1 MPKIKKQKEVRFISN
16 AHDARIKES
25 LVSCAKGDPSAIIE
39 IGQTVENF
47 LNSPMAVVLESL
59 TVGRRSNELEQSRQ
73 SQLSSDRFLGRI
85 EMADLIWKD
94 LEQFV
99 HDKDMATK
107 RIRVSRTPVESHS
120 ANTPEPES
128 QEMELGVN

>member
-1 MPKIKKQKEVRFISN
+1 MPRIKQKAVRFISN
-16 AHDARIKES
+16 SNDSKIHES
-25 LVSCAKGDPSAIIE
+25 LVACANGDPSAIVE
-39 IGQTVENF
+39 IGGLVESF
-47 LNSPMAVVLESL
+47 LKSPMAVVLESL
-59 TVGRRSNELEQSRQ
+59 TVGRRSMELEQARQ
-73 SQLSSDRFLGRI
+73 SQMSSDRFLGRI

-107 RIRVSRTPVESHS
+107 RIRVSRTPEESRS
-120 ANTPEPES
+120 ANVPEPDN

>member
-1 MPKIKKQKEVRFISN
+1 MPKIKQTGVRFISN
-16 AHDARIKES
+16 SNDSRIHEV
-25 LVSCAKGDPSAIIE
+25 LVSCAQGDPSAIIE
-39 IGQTVENF
+39 IGQLVENF
-47 LNSPMAVVLESL
+47 LKSPMAVVLESL
-59 TVGRRSNELEQSRQ
+59 TVGRRSMELEQSRQ
-73 SQLSSDRFLGRI
+73 AQMSSDRFLGRI

-107 RIRVSRTPVESHS
+107 RVRVSRTPKESHS
-120 ANTPEPES
+120 ADMPEPE

>member
-1 MPKIKKQKEVRFISN
+1 MPKIKQTGVKFVSN
-16 AHDARIKES
+16 ANDSRVKES
-25 LVSCAKGDPSAIIE
+25 LVSCAQGDSSSIIE
-39 IGQTVENF
+39 IGQMVENF
-47 LNSPMAVVLESL
+47 LKSPMAVVLESL
-59 TVGRRSNELEQSRQ
+59 TVGRRSMELEQSRQ
-73 SQLSSDRFLGRI
+73 SQMSSDRFLGRL
-85 EMADLIWKD
+85 EMADIIWKD